1 MKRVLPRRGETDT
14 APAEAP
20 CVVRAWRAHEGELR
34 GYLRHR
40 AGSDAL
46 AEDLVQEVFV
56 KALRHRAV
64 FCALGNPRAWLFEVA
79 RNALVDQLRALRPS
93 EPLPDDL
100 HDAAATADG
109 IEAIDA
115 LAECLP
121 KVMQTLS
128 VADAHILKACD
139 LDGQTVAAYAS
150 AHGLTL
156 PAAKARLLR
165 ARRRLRAG
173 LIADCAVRF
182 DDIGK
187 VCCHGPRA
195 KPAG

>member
-1 MKRVLPRRGETDT
+1 MKRVLPLRVETDT
-14 APAEAP
+14 APADAP

-34 GYLRHR
+34 AYLRHR
-40 AGSDAL
+40 AGSHEL

-56 KALRHRAV
+56 KALRHRAG
-64 FCALGNPRAWLFEVA
+64 FCALDNPRAWLFQVA
-79 RNALVDQLRALRPS
+79 RNALIDQLRAQRPS
-93 EPLPDDL
+93 DPLPADL
-100 HDAAATADG
+100 EDAAADADC

-115 LAECLP
+115 LAECVP

-128 VADAHILKACD
+128 AADAAILNACD
-139 LDGQTVAAYAS
+139 LDGQTVAAYAQ

-165 ARRRLRAG
+165 ARQRLRAG
-173 LIADCAVRF
+173 LVTDCAVRF
-182 DDIGK
+182 DEVGK

-195 KPAG
+195 KPAA